1 MKVDIKHVEKSQ
13 GLVFKKKFH
22 GVALT
27 VTFNEEEKA
36 IIEKRKIG
44 LDIIL
49 ERDTPADVDGEKHES
64 RGMMGK
70 IGTAMLKGKDA
81 NHFHLT
87 LNKLLKGT
95 DTYWVATP
103 ADAKGYEQD
112 LRQRL
117 PVIKDFIMENANA
130 GEGGSFEL

>member
-27 VTFNEEEKA
+27 VIFNEEEKA

-44 LDIIL
+44 HDIIL
-49 ERDTPADVDGEKHES
+49 ERATPADVDEEKHES
-64 RGMMGK
+64 RGLAGK
-70 IGTAMLKGKDA
+70 IGTALLKGKDA

-87 LNKLLKGT
+87 LNKLLRGT
-95 DTYWVATP
+95 DTYWTRTP
-103 ADAKGYEQD
+103 IDAKNYEGK
-112 LRQRL
+112 LMEEL
-117 PVIKDFIMENANA
+117 PVIKAFIMENANA